1 MTTSE
6 TDTSSTP
13 NLPVEGAAMTDA
25 SSAPPDGGGEHLSG
39 GGVTVPDRMGSAW
52 DRLRHALDTYAG
64 VGGVLVLLCVYLSFT
79 QDIFF
84 TWNNWLTILE
94 ANAVVLVVAVGLTFV
109 LLNGGIDLSLGGL
122 MAVTGVVLAE
132 LIGNGWS
139 AWLAIVIVIAMAA
152 LCGLLNGVLI
162 GKVGLSFLVVTLGT
176 GQAFRGIAQVRTGGQ
191 TQSLFENDVIRRINE
206 GELIGIPW
214 LVWISLVVLG
224 TGILVLRY
232 TGFGRMVYACG
243 GNREAARLAGI
254 NVTAVAVT
262 VFVIAGLLAGLA
274 GLMDTSRLLGASPTA
289 ATGVELTAAAAVLL
303 GGTSF
308 MGGRGTLL
316 GTLLGV
322 LFLGVLSNGI
332 TLAGISPFWYGIVS
346 GVVLI
351 SAILLDRIRNGKA
364 MA

>member
-1 MTTSE
+1 MTTSDIDAE
-6 TDTSSTP
+6 TGRHD
-13 NLPVEGAAMTDA
+13 
-25 SSAPPDGGGEHLSG
+25 APPASG
-39 GGVTVPDRMGSAW
+39 DATAAGVAGVPVPSRAGSTRDRV
-52 DRLRHALDTYAG
+52 RHALDTYAG
-64 VGGVLVLLCVYLSFT
+64 VGGVLVLLCVYLSLT
-79 QDIFF
+79 QDVFL

-109 LLNGGIDLSLGGL
+109 LLNGGIDLSLGGI
-122 MAVTGVVLAE
+122 MALSGVIMSE
-132 LIGNGWS
+132 LIVNGWS
-139 AWLAIVIVIAMAA
+139 TWVAILAVIGLAT

-191 TQSLFENDVIRRINE
+191 TQSLFEVPLIRDINE
-206 GELIGIPW
+206 GELLGIPW

-254 NVTAVAVT
+254 NVTAVAIS
-262 VFVIAGLLAGLA
+262 VFVIAGFLAGMA
-274 GLMDTSRLLGASPTA
+274 SVMDSSRLLGASPTA
-289 ATGVELTAAAAVLL
+289 ATGIELTAAAAVLL

-351 SAILLDRIRNGKA
+351 SAVLLDRMRNGKA
-364 MA
+364 MP

>member
-1 MTTSE
+1 MTT
-6 TDTSSTP
+6 TDSQT
-13 NLPVEGAAMTDA
+13 V
-25 SSAPPDGGGEHLSG
+25 SALADGIGP
-39 GGVTVPDRMGSAW
+39 GGVEVPTRVGSNW
-52 DRLRHALDTYAG
+52 DRVRHALDTYAG

-109 LLNGGIDLSLGGL
+109 LLNGGIDLSLGGI
-122 MAVTGVVLAE
+122 MALNGVIMSE
-132 LIGNGWS
+132 LIVNGWS
-139 AWLAIVIVIAMAA
+139 TWVAILAVIALAT
-152 LCGLLNGVLI
+152 LCGFLNGILI

-191 TQSLFENDVIRRINE
+191 TQSLFEVSLIRRINE
-206 GELIGIPW
+206 GEVLGIPW
-214 LVWISLVVLG
+214 LVWISLAMLG
-224 TGILVLRY
+224 IGIVVLRY

-254 NVTAVAVT
+254 NVTAVAIT
-262 VFVIAGLLAGLA
+262 VFVIAGALAGLA
-274 GLMDTSRLLGASPTA
+274 SVMDSSRLLGASPTA
-289 ATGVELTAAAAVLL
+289 ATGIELTAAAAVLL

-351 SAILLDRIRNGKA
+351 AAVLLDRLRNGKA
-364 MA
+364 MP

>member
-1 MTTSE
+1 MTT
-6 TDTSSTP
+6 THTQP
-13 NLPVEGAAMTDA
+13 DA
-25 SSAPPDGGGEHLSG
+25 VLPDGVGP
-39 GGVTVPDRMGSAW
+39 GGVEVPTRVGSNW
-52 DRLRHALDTYAG
+52 DRVRHALDTYAG

-79 QDIFF
+79 QDVFF

-109 LLNGGIDLSLGGL
+109 LLNGGIDLSLGGI
-122 MAVTGVVLAE
+122 MALSGVIMSE
-132 LIGNGWS
+132 LILNGWS
-139 AWLAIVIVIAMAA
+139 TWVAILAVIALAT
-152 LCGLLNGVLI
+152 LCGFLNGVLI

-176 GQAFRGIAQVRTGGQ
+176 GQAYRGIAQVRTGGQ
-191 TQSLFENDVIRRINE
+191 TQSLFEVSLIRQINE
-206 GELIGIPW
+206 GEVFGIPW
-214 LVWISLVVLG
+214 LVWISLAVLG
-224 TGILVLRY
+224 TGIVVLRY

-254 NVTAVAVT
+254 NVIAVSIS
-262 VFVIAGLLAGLA
+262 VFVIAGFLAGMA
-274 GLMDTSRLLGASPTA
+274 SVMDSSRLLGASPTA
-289 ATGVELTAAAAVLL
+289 ATGIELTAAAAVLL

-346 GVVLI
+346 GFVLI
-351 SAILLDRIRNGKA
+351 AAVLLDRLRNGKA
-364 MA
+364 MP

>member
-1 MTTSE
+1 MTSPPQV
-6 TDTSSTP
+6 DP
-13 NLPVEGAAMTDA
+13 DPVF
-25 SSAPPDGGGEHLSG
+25 PVH
-39 GGVTVPDRMGSAW
+39 GSAARSGVGNTW
-52 DRLRHALDTYAG
+52 NRLRHAADTYAG
-64 VGGVLVLLCVYLSFT
+64 VGGVLVILCVYLSFT
-79 QDIFF
+79 QDTFL
-84 TWNNWLTILE
+84 TWDNWLTILE

-109 LLNGGIDLSLGGL
+109 LLNGGIDLSLGGVIAL
-122 MAVTGVVLAE
+122 SGVVMAE
-132 LIGNGWS
+132 LIGNGLS
-139 AWLAIVIVIAMAA
+139 AWLAMMAVMMLAMM
-152 LCGLLNGVLI
+152 CGLLNGVLV

-191 TQSLFENDVIRRINE
+191 TQSLFEVDLVRRINE
-206 GELIGIPW
+206 GELLGIPW
-214 LVWISLVVLG
+214 LIWIAMVVLG
-224 TGILVLRY
+224 TGMVILRY

-262 VFVIAGLLAGLA
+262 VFVIAGTLAGLA
-274 GLMDTSRLLGASPTA
+274 AVMDSSRLLGASPTA
-289 ATGVELTAAAAVLL
+289 ATGIELTAAAAVLL

-322 LFLGVLSNGI
+322 VFLGVLSNGI

-351 SAILLDRIRNGKA
+351 AAVLLDRIRNGKA
-364 MA
+364 MP

>member
-1 MTTSE
+1 MTRPRFDVE
-6 TDTSSTP
+6 PDP
-13 NLPVEGAAMTDA
+13 ALPVHGSSIDDPTSAALLERE
-25 SSAPPDGGGEHLSG
+25 PGSG
-39 GGVTVPDRMGSAW
+39 GVVVSGRVGSNW
-52 DRLRHALDTYAG
+52 DRFRHALDTYAG
-64 VGGVLVLLCVYLSFT
+64 VGGVLVVLCVYLSFT
-79 QDIFF
+79 QDTFF
-84 TWNNWLTILE
+84 TWQNWLTILE

-109 LLNGGIDLSLGGL
+109 LLNGGIDLSLGGIIAL
-122 MAVTGVVLAE
+122 CGVAMAE
-132 LIGNGWS
+132 LLGNGWS
-139 AWLAIVIVIAMAA
+139 AWLAILAVIVLAM
-152 LCGLLNGVLI
+152 LCGLLNGMLI

-191 TQSLFENDVIRRINE
+191 TQSLFEVSLIRRINE
-206 GELIGIPW
+206 GELVGIPW
-214 LVWISLVVLG
+214 LVWIALVVLG

-254 NVTAVAVT
+254 NVTAVAVS
-262 VFVIAGLLAGLA
+262 VFVIAGTLAGLA
-274 GLMDTSRLLGASPTA
+274 SVMDSSRLLGASPSA
-289 ATGVELTAAAAVLL
+289 ATGIELTAAAAVLL

-346 GVVLI
+346 GVVLV
-351 SAILLDRIRNGKA
+351 SAVLLDRIRNGKA
-364 MA
+364 MP

>member
-1 MTTSE
+1 MTRPPTRDVVESE
-6 TDTSSTP
+6 P
-13 NLPVEGAAMTDA
+13 ALPVHGSAIDDPTSAALLAGEADGGAA
-25 SSAPPDGGGEHLSG
+25 
-39 GGVTVPDRMGSAW
+39 GSTW
-52 DRLRHALDTYAG
+52 DRVRHAADTYAG
-64 VGGVLVLLCVYLSFT
+64 VGGVLVLLCVYLSLT
-79 QDIFF
+79 QDTFL
-84 TWNNWLTILE
+84 TWANWLTILE

-109 LLNGGIDLSLGGL
+109 LLNGGIDLSLGGI
-122 MAVTGVVLAE
+122 MALTGVIMSE
-132 LIGNGWS
+132 LIVNGWTT
-139 AWLAIVIVIAMAA
+139 WLAIVVVIVMAT

-176 GQAFRGIAQVRTGGQ
+176 GQAYRGIAQVRTGGQ
-191 TQSLFENDVIRRINE
+191 TQSLFEVELIRRINE
-206 GELIGIPW
+206 SEFVGIPW
-214 LVWISLVVLG
+214 LVWISLVVLAI
-224 TGILVLRY
+224 GIVVLRY

-254 NVTAVAVT
+254 NVTAVAVS
-262 VFVIAGLLAGLA
+262 VFVIAGFLAGLA
-274 GLMDTSRLLGASPTA
+274 AVMDSSRLLGASPSA
-289 ATGVELTAAAAVLL
+289 ATGIELTAAAAVLL

-351 SAILLDRIRNGKA
+351 SAVLLDRIRNGKA
-364 MA
+364 IP

>member
-1 MTTSE
+1 MTTPPSE
-6 TDTSSTP
+6 LESDP
-13 NLPVEGAAMTDA
+13 ALPVHGSSIDDPTSQALLAA
-25 SSAPPDGGGEHLSG
+25 EHVG
-39 GGVTVPDRMGSAW
+39 PGGVPVPGRVGSAW
-52 DRLRHALDTYAG
+52 ERFRHAADTYAG
-64 VGGVLVLLCVYLSFT
+64 VGGVLVILCVYLSLT
-79 QDIFF
+79 QDTFF
-84 TWNNWLTILE
+84 TWANWLTILE

-109 LLNGGIDLSLGGL
+109 LLNGGIDLSLGGIIAL
-122 MAVTGVVLAE
+122 SGVVMSE
-132 LIGNGWS
+132 LIVNGLS
-139 AWLAIVIVIAMAA
+139 AWLAVLAVIVLAM
-152 LCGLLNGVLI
+152 LCGLLNGLLI

-191 TQSLFENDVIRRINE
+191 TASLFEVSLIRRINE
-206 GELIGIPW
+206 GEVIGIPW
-214 LVWISLVVLG
+214 LVWIALAVLG

-262 VFVIAGLLAGLA
+262 VFVIAGTLAGLA
-274 GLMDTSRLLGASPTA
+274 AVMDSSRLLGASPTA
-289 ATGVELTAAAAVLL
+289 ATGIELTAAAAVLL

-351 SAILLDRIRNGKA
+351 AAVLLDRIRNGKA
-364 MA
+364 MP

>member
-1 MTTSE
+1 MTTS
-6 TDTSSTP
+6 DVDADP
-13 NLPVEGAAMTDA
+13 NLPVHGEPI
-25 SSAPPDGGGEHLSG
+25 APEVDGPAGEHLAG
-39 GGVTVPDRMGSAW
+39 GGVPVPNRAGSNW
-52 DRLRHALDTYAG
+52 DRVRHALDTYAG
-64 VGGVLVLLCVYLSFT
+64 VGGVLILLCVYLSLT
-79 QDIFF
+79 QDTFL

-109 LLNGGIDLSLGGL
+109 LLNGGIDLSLGGI
-122 MAVTGVVLAE
+122 MALSAVIMSE
-132 LIGNGWS
+132 LIFNGWS
-139 AWLAIVIVIAMAA
+139 TWVAILAVIALAT
-152 LCGLLNGVLI
+152 LCGLLNGILI

-191 TQSLFENDVIRRINE
+191 TQSLFEVSLIRDINE
-206 GELIGIPW
+206 GELLGIPW

-224 TGILVLRY
+224 IGIIVLRY

-262 VFVIAGLLAGLA
+262 VFVIAGFLAGLA
-274 GLMDTSRLLGASPTA
+274 SVMDSSRLLGASPSA
-289 ATGVELTAAAAVLL
+289 ATGIELTAAAAVLL

-346 GVVLI
+346 GAVLI
-351 SAILLDRIRNGKA
+351 AAVLLDRIRNGKA
-364 MA
+364 MP

>member
-1 MTTSE
+1 MTT
-6 TDTSSTP
+6 TDSQT
-13 NLPVEGAAMTDA
+13 VAALA
-25 SSAPPDGGGEHLSG
+25 DGIGP
-39 GGVTVPDRMGSAW
+39 GGVEVPTRVGSNW
-52 DRLRHALDTYAG
+52 DRVRHALDTYAG

-109 LLNGGIDLSLGGL
+109 LLNGGIDLSLGGI
-122 MAVTGVVLAE
+122 MAISGVIMSELIVTGWSTWVAILA
-132 LIGNGWS
+132 
-139 AWLAIVIVIAMAA
+139 VIALGT
-152 LCGLLNGVLI
+152 LCGFLNGILI

-191 TQSLFENDVIRRINE
+191 TQSLFEVSLIRRINE
-206 GELIGIPW
+206 GEVLGIPW
-214 LVWISLVVLG
+214 LVWISLAMLG
-224 TGILVLRY
+224 IGIVVLRY

-254 NVTAVAVT
+254 NVTAVAIT
-262 VFVIAGLLAGLA
+262 VFVIAGALAGLA
-274 GLMDTSRLLGASPTA
+274 SVMDSSRLLGASPTA
-289 ATGVELTAAAAVLL
+289 ATGIELTAAAAVLL

-351 SAILLDRIRNGKA
+351 AAVLLDRLRNGKA
-364 MA
+364 MP